1 MQLSETVKLYPTKYQ
16 SELIRAAM
24 SEYISTVNSLVSD
37 AASGKSIARITTADV
52 DAQLPAHCVISVFVT
67 QDLLSGNTINPAIA
81 QS

>member
-37 AASGKSIARITTADV
+37 AARGMSISKITTADV
-52 DAQLPAHCVISVFVT
+52 SAGLPSALTNQCIRDARSIVKKHY
-67 QDLLSGNTINPAIA
+67 
-81 QS
+81 